1 MKDISGMG
9 ENAKYLLNERGDFDH
24 GVVRWLLG
32 LCSLLVAY
40 FLFFVFFYS
49 GSIDSELQLMGFAV
63 LLGLL
68 FASWNILSLFG
79 ILHPSIVL
87 ITKDKVDFLYEFGKY
102 KSFERK
108 GIDNIEI
115 KIPWS
120 EVVSEGEE
128 DKVDRFALTIY
139 YRNKKFRLG
148 TISKDIK
155 NLLENE
161 LKES

>member
-1 MKDISGMG
+1 MKDSTGMG
-9 ENAKYLLNERGDFDH
+9 ENAKYMLNRWGDFDH

-32 LCSLLVAY
+32 LCSLVLTY
-40 FLFFVFFYS
+40 FTFFLFFYS
-49 GSIDSELQLMGFAV
+49 GRVDPELQLMGFAV
-63 LLGLL
+63 LLGVL
-68 FASWNILSLFG
+68 FASWTSFSLIG

-87 ITKDKVDFLYEFGKY
+87 ISKDKVDFLYEFGKY

-120 EVVSEGEE
+120 TVVSKGEE
-128 DKVDRFALTIY
+128 YKVDRFALTIY
-139 YRNKKFRLG
+139 YHNKKFRLG

-155 NLLENE
+155 DLLENE
-161 LKES
+161 LNEG

>member
-1 MKDISGMG
+1 MKDIIGMG
-9 ENAKYLLNERGDFDH
+9 ENAKYMLNRWGDFDH
-24 GVVRWLLG
+24 GVVRWLASI
-32 LCSLLVAY
+32 CSLLVTY

-49 GSIDSELQLMGFAV
+49 GRIDPELQLMGFAA
-63 LLGLL
+63 LLGVL
-68 FASWNILSLFG
+68 FASWMGFSLIG

-87 ITKDKVDFLYEFGKY
+87 ITKDKVEFLYEFGKY

-155 NLLENE
+155 DLLENE
-161 LKES
+161 LKEA